1 MSYSSWEIPIH
12 IHVPNLTG
20 YLLYFSQYSVLVV
33 FSTLYASAFVLG
45 SGQGSEGSLSKVID
59 HKTFLQVDM
68 IYTQK
73 ITGKTIKQ
81 VIKEV
86 NN

>member
-1 MSYSSWEIPIH
+1 MPYSSWEIPIH
-12 IHVPNLTG
+12 TYVPNLTG
-20 YLLYFSQYSVLVV
+20 YLLYFTQHSVFVA
-33 FSTLYASAFVLG
+33 FSTLYAPGFVLD

-68 IYTQK
+68 IYTHK
-73 ITGKTIKQ
+73 IIGETIKQ

-86 NN
+86 ND